1 VPSSSSVPP
10 GTSVG
15 RLAEGWSPE
24 KVRGTFRRLDPDDY
38 PDVSGHSWNEIYGNG
53 DNMAPG
59 GLYLA
64 SRIAQ
69 SLNLKPGDRVLD
81 LACGKGDSSIFLA
94 KHFGVSVI
102 CFDAWTSATY
112 LSRKIESAG
121 LGDAVIP
128 LDLDATQPLPFPDD
142 YFQAFFCM
150 QALHSFG
157 TDPGIVRRLLAH
169 LKPGGRFGFGGTC
182 FGQEP
187 DERLPEVFQETA
199 GWDAEYRNYHSPPW
213 WRALFEETRL
223 VDILGCEELPDG
235 LVMWEDD
242 VLYHGEQAGW
252 GNAWFEKS
260 KWLIDQLVFSRD
272 HEPYLTHYVGT
283 VEKRDWSAR
292 TAGPRPSAK
301 GFSARSGNG

>member
-1 VPSSSSVPP
+1 MEQVRSS
-10 GTSVG
+10 
-15 RLAEGWSPE
+15 
-24 KVRGTFRRLDPDDY
+24 FRRLDPDDY
-38 PDVSGHSWNEIYGNG
+38 PEVSDYSWDEIYGHG

-64 SRIAQ
+64 SRIAR
-69 SLNLKPGDRVLD
+69 SLNLQRGDRVLD

-112 LSRKIESAG
+112 LSRKIEAAG
-121 LGDAVIP
+121 LGGAVLP
-128 LDLDATQPLPFPDD
+128 LDLDATQQLPFPDD

-169 LKPGGRFGFGGTC
+169 LMPGGRFGFGGTC
-182 FGQEP
+182 FDQEP
-187 DERLPEVFQETA
+187 DEPLPAVFQETA

-213 WRALFEETRL
+213 WAALFEDTRL
-223 VDILGCEELPDG
+223 VDILNCEELHDG

-242 VLYHGEQAGW
+242 VLYHGERAGW
-252 GNAWFEKS
+252 DRRWFEKS

-272 HEPYLTHYVGT
+272 HKPSLTHYVGT
-283 VEKRDWSAR
+283 VEKRDWSA
-292 TAGPRPSAK
+292 
-301 GFSARSGNG
+301 